1 MTTKADLRFRIK
13 ELELEAVVVE
23 KRDEQWQCYKEK
35 MYELQKVEAV
45 AAVRD
50 QFKVEKIK
58 SDTEVARL
66 REKSEQLEKRIAES
80 PYTQLS
86 DILKALLVKFPTLDI
101 KDLSITV
108 AEKKGK

>member
-1 MTTKADLRFRIK
+1 MTTKADLRYRIK
-13 ELELEAVVVE
+13 ELELDAVVVE
-23 KRDEQWQCYKEK
+23 KRSEQWKIHAES
-35 MYELQKVEAV
+35 MYELHKKAAE

-66 REKSEQLEKRIAES
+66 REKTEQLEKRIAES